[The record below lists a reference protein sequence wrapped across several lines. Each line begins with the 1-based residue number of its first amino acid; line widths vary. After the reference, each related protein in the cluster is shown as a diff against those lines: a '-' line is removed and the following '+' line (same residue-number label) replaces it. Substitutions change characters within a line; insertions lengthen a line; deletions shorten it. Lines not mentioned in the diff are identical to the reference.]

1 MIDHIQNL
9 LLEADKLIA
18 DNNFITE
25 DFLDALEKAKNYYN
39 VKNKLPHPADLKLIV
54 KEIETSGMENGLYVE
69 QNENQHYGVVIDLGD
84 DVAGLKK
91 DDVVVWF
98 RTFGELLQ
106 QDGEDFRLG
115 HCSQIEAV
123 FRNEM

>member
-1 MIDHIQNL
+1 MDYIQNL
-9 LLEADKLIA
+9 LIEADKLLI
-18 DNNFITE
+18 DNNFVSE
-25 DFLDALEKAKNYYN
+25 DFIDALEKAKNYYN

-54 KEIETSGMENGLYVE
+54 KEIDTPDMEGGLYVE
-69 QNENQHYGVVIDLGD
+69 KNENQHYGVVIDVGD

-98 RTFGELLQ
+98 RVFGELLQ

-115 HCSQIEAV
+115 HCSQIEGV
-123 FRNEM
+123 FR